1 MAGPCTVS
9 VLAHRAVFVL
19 ALIIIIGMAAGAI
32 RSVSRCCPGGGLGII
47 PVTGRTKRVASMIT
61 RVFSRA
67 MPEIN
72 GQPAGRVVAGVTLQ
86 AGAKVTARFARR
98 LCAVMTIGTGTGYA
112 VVIEAGRYPCVCRV
126 AVIALGAG
134 LDMVG

>member
-1 MAGPCTVS
+1 MTGPRTVS
-9 VLAHRAVFVL
+9 VLTHRAAFVFSRHIVV
-19 ALIIIIGMAAGAI
+19 GMASGAI
-32 RSVSRCCPGGGLGII
+32 RSVSRCCPGGGLGITL
-47 PVTGRTKRVASMIT
+47 VTGRTKQVATVIT

-72 GQPAGRVVAGVTLQ
+72 GQPASRVVAAITLQ
-86 AGAKVTARFARR
+86 AGGKVTARFARR
-98 LCAVMTIGTGTGYA
+98 LCAVMTGGTGTGYA